1 MAPKKD
7 SVIYI
12 ILILLIIVIVAWS
25 IIIQLKGHDPK
36 IAEKYSIASNDLSE
50 IKAAVILYYCKHRRF
65 PHALEDMVPETISQ
79 LPRDPW
85 GNKYI
90 LTSLAWRQKDT
101 GMDLLSMGGDGKR
114 GGKGWKRDSISRID
128 LAEIH
133 CAEKTLFKKSHEAE
147 K

>member
-1 MAPKKD
+1 MSLQKD
-7 SVIYI
+7 SPIYI
-12 ILILLIIVIVAWS
+12 MLILLIIVIVGWS

-36 IAEKYSIASNDLSE
+36 IAEKYSIASNNVSE
-50 IKAAVILYYCKHRRF
+50 IKAAVIHYYCENRRF
-65 PHALEDMVPETISQ
+65 PHALEEIVSKTNAQ

-101 GMDLLSMGGDGKR
+101 GMDILSLGGDGKR
-114 GGKGWKRDSISRID
+114 VGKGWKRDIISRID
-128 LAEIH
+128 LTEIR
-133 CAEKTLFKKSHEAE
+133 CEEKTLLERLPQAE